1 MKTPKAIEVIQEY
14 QRHIATKNKAVHNRV
29 DMPDAVELDKALSK
43 AVEVMD
49 NKYWEAR
56 CKLAEAYINES
67 PCDPDIYAEQ
77 YQAYLEW
84 QSFIEEVTND

>member
-1 MKTPKAIEVIQEY
+1 MKTERAIEVIQQY
-14 QRHIATKNKAVHNRV
+14 IDFRNGGLK
-29 DMPDAVELDKALSK
+29 MPDAVELDKALSK
-43 AVEVMD
+43 AVEVMS

-56 CKLAEAYINES
+56 CKLAEAYIKEC
-67 PCDPDIYAEQ
+67 PYDPDIYAEQ